1 MLLTLLA
8 VLSSTTMLVGAVLA
22 ARLEHT
28 QLGGY
33 LLAIIIGLPLAAFN
47 LWTVHKSGFLLARLT
62 RSSSESLQNWFGK
75 AFCLAFLLWAACAG
89 FVGFWAASAA
99 MRFAT

>member
-8 VLSSTTMLVGAVLA
+8 VLSSTSMLVGAVLA
-22 ARLEHT
+22 AKLGHA

-33 LLAIIIGLPLAAFN
+33 LLAIIIGLSLAACN
-47 LWTVHKSGFLLARLT
+47 LWLVRKVGFLLARLEPS
-62 RSSSESLQNWFGK
+62 RSESLENWFGK
-75 AFCLAFLLWAACAG
+75 AFCLTLLLWAACAE
-89 FVGFWAASAA
+89 FVGFWVASVV

>member
-22 ARLEHT
+22 AKLGHA

-47 LWTVHKSGFLLARLT
+47 LWMVHKVGFLLANVT
-62 RSSSESLQNWFGK
+62 RSRSEPEQNWFGK
-75 AFCLAFLLWAACAG
+75 AFSLAFLLWAACAG
-89 FVGFWAASAA
+89 FVGFWAASVM
-99 MRFAT
+99 MRFST